1 MNSGCFVEPY
11 YVEKLLSL
19 KLAWPQSLAVQRTT
33 NHLLPMTW
41 RSYFKTKTRQPAF
54 LWRMVIW
61 ILAAGVGLGFVAQKV
76 YPPQAPGV
84 QKPPATSDAGEPLE
98 KLAKQGDWWQ
108 LWWALPAVIY
118 GRFDLL
124 GPVVLSGIAGC
135 CWFAFLWQAMKT
147 PGLRTMRLWCALAA
161 VTLGVLSI
169 WPTHFLSLWQEHTW
183 NLRDSDALVPGVRFY
198 VLGVGLREELAKL
211 LCVLPLMPIFLRMR
225 DELTTLLVS
234 GCVGLGFAIAEN
246 INYFSYSGGTAA
258 MGRFL
263 TANPLHF
270 TLTGLAGL
278 MLYRVL
284 RNPRGWGAHA
294 LGVFGMLI
302 FAHGLY
308 DAFIA
313 VPALQEYS
321 LFTMIIFAL
330 VVYQFFHELR
340 DLRPKQGD
348 VISLSAN
355 FLCGV
360 SVLTAAT
367 FVYLST
373 TLGMAV
379 AFDTLAG
386 GVTGLAV
393 MVYLFL
399 REMPETMVSV

>member
-1 MNSGCFVEPY
+1 MCGVGRPAHSAPY
-11 YVEKLLSL
+11 FFTNDQLL
-19 KLAWPQSLAVQRTT
+19 TT
-33 NHLLPMTW
+33 NSLTMTW
-41 RSYFKTKTRQPAF
+41 RSTLKTKTRQPAF

-61 ILAAGVGLGFVAQKV
+61 ILAVGIGLGFVAQKV
-76 YPPQAPGV
+76 WPPQTVSVAKV
-84 QKPPATSDAGEPLE
+84 IQVNDNWKQSET
-98 KLAKQGDWWQ
+98 LAEQGAWWQ
-108 LWWALPAVIY
+108 LWWSLPKAIY

-124 GPVVLSGIAGC
+124 GPVVLSIVSGC

-147 PGLRTMRLWCALAA
+147 PGLRTLRLWSALLAIA
-161 VTLGVLSI
+161 LGVLSI
-169 WPTHFLSLWQEHTW
+169 WPTHFLSLWQEHAW
-183 NLRDSDALVPGVRFY
+183 NLHESDELIPGVRFY

-211 LCVLPLMPIFLRMR
+211 LCVLPLMPILLRVR
-225 DELTTLLVS
+225 DELTALLVS
-234 GCVGLGFAIAEN
+234 GCVGLGFAITEN
-246 INYFSYSGGTAA
+246 VNYFAGTGGTAA

-263 TANPLHF
+263 TANPFHV

-284 RNPRGWGAHA
+284 RNPRGWGSHA
-294 LGVFGMLI
+294 LGFFGMLI

-313 VPALQEYS
+313 VPALAEYS

-330 VVYQFFHELR
+330 IVYQFFHELR
-340 DLRPKQGD
+340 TLRKPQGD
-348 VISLSAN
+348 TISLSAN

-360 SVLTAAT
+360 SVLTAST
-367 FVYLST
+367 FVYLSA
-373 TLGMAV
+373 TLGMSV
-379 AFDTLAG
+379 AFDTLAS